1 MQKPELSN
9 VLPLKPGAGQNI
21 AMMLHPLP
29 RISSLEIVYLPSP
42 FNFIFPR
49 SSLHVFLAFS
59 VVNAGSGVSLQ
70 NKMGHPA
77 LCHKQLIQIPVLSV
91 HGT

>member
-1 MQKPELSN
+1 MQKPELSK
-9 VLPLKPGAGQNI
+9 VLPSKPGAGQNI
-21 AMMLHPLP
+21 AMYASPIP

-42 FNFIFPR
+42 FNFISPR

-70 NKMGHPA
+70 NKTGHPA
-77 LCHKQLIQIPVLSV
+77 LCHKQLIQIPVLRV
-91 HGT
+91 RGA